1 MRAAVYPEEVNL
13 KDGEELSE
21 AGGATKVRSLAA
33 TLNYKN
39 MDRSEVQH
47 AAKGMY
53 TEMARFSRD
62 PEVFGRSDEGDVGQ
76 RSFEGGRSRR
86 LGHGK
91 MALRRNRRVE
101 G

>member
-33 TLNYKN
+33 TLNYMN

-53 TEMARFSRD
+53 TEMARLSRD
-62 PEVFGRSDEGDVGQ
+62 P
-76 RSFEGGRSRR
+76 GG
-86 LGHGK
+86 
-91 MALRRNRRVE
+91 VWQE
-101 G
+101 